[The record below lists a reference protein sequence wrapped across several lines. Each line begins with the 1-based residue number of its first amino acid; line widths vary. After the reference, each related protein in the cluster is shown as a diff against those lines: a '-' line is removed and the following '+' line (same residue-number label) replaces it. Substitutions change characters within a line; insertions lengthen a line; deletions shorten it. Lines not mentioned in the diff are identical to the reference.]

1 VTGSFPSGADPAGDG
16 APLLELQEITV
27 RFGGHIAVDSVDLS
41 VAAGTITGLIG
52 PNGAGKTTTF
62 NVITGL
68 QAPSAGRLRLT
79 GNEITRMR
87 AHRRAQAGIGRTFQ
101 RLEVFGSLT
110 ARENILVGVE
120 LRRRWGRRAEP
131 SPTAL
136 ALLAEAGLIQPQ
148 SGPDVLNGI
157 LASEETDAL
166 VDLVG
171 VRAVADTRADELPTG
186 LARLV
191 ELGRALATRPRLLLL
206 DEPASGQDEGET
218 EAFAQLL
225 TRLVGTGMGI
235 LLVEHDVPLVMRL
248 CSKVCVLDFGSVLAT
263 GTPAEVQAN
272 KAVINAYLGAE
283 PVTADAMEHLH
294 EAGAG

>member
-1 VTGSFPSGADPAGDG
+1 VTATAPATD
-16 APLLELQEITV
+16 APILELQEITV
-27 RFGGHIAVDSVDLS
+27 RFGGHVAVDSVDLS

-68 QAPSAGRLRLT
+68 QAPSAGRLRFD
-79 GNEITRMR
+79 GKDITRSR

-110 ARENILVGVE
+110 ARENILVGIE
-120 LRRRWGRRAEP
+120 LRRRWARRSEP
-131 SPTAL
+131 TPMAL
-136 ALLAEAGLIQPQ
+136 ALLAEAGLIQPS
-148 SGPDVLNGI
+148 SGPDVLGGI
-157 LASEETDAL
+157 LAREETEAL
-166 VDLVG
+166 LDLVG
-171 VRAVADTRADELPTG
+171 IRHVADTRADELPTG
-186 LARLV
+186 QARLV
-191 ELGRALATRPRLLLL
+191 ELGRALAIRPRLLLL

-225 TRLVGTGMGI
+225 VRLAGTGMGI

-263 GTPAEVQAN
+263 GSPAEVQAN
-272 KAVINAYLGAE
+272 KSVIDAYLGSE
-283 PVTADAMEHLH
+283 PVTADAMEHLDRH
-294 EAGAG
+294 EAGAS

>member
-1 VTGSFPSGADPAGDG
+1 VSGDA
-16 APLLELQEITV
+16 LLELQEVTV
-27 RFGGHIAVDSVDLS
+27 RFGGHVAVDAVDLT
-41 VAAGTITGLIG
+41 VEAGTITGLIG

-68 QAPSAGRLRLT
+68 QAPTSGRLRLGGT
-79 GNEITRMR
+79 DITRMR

-120 LRRRWGRRAEP
+120 LRRRWGRRAAP
-131 SPTAL
+131 STTAVP
-136 ALLAEAGLIQPQ
+136 LLAEAGVVAADADPGALA
-148 SGPDVLNGI
+148 GI
-157 LASEETDAL
+157 SAERETDAL

-171 VRAVADTRADELPTG
+171 VRSCADTRADELPTG

-218 EAFAQLL
+218 EAFADLL
-225 TRLVGTGMGI
+225 VRLARTGMGV

-263 GTPAEVQAN
+263 GTPAEVQADQ
-272 KAVINAYLGAE
+272 AVIDAYLGSA
-283 PVTADAMEHLH
+283 PVTAEALH
-294 EAGAG
+294 ETSS

>member
-1 VTGSFPSGADPAGDG
+1 MSDA
-16 APLLELQEITV
+16 LLELKEVSV
-27 RFGGHIAVDSVDLS
+27 RFGGHLAVDSVDLS
-41 VAAGTITGLIG
+41 VPPGSITGLIG

-68 QAPSAGRLRLT
+68 QAPSAGRVFLE

-87 AHRRAQAGIGRTFQ
+87 GHRRAQAGIARTFQ

-120 LRRRWGRRAEP
+120 LRRRWGRRGP
-131 SPTAL
+131 VSPTAL
-136 ALLAEAGLIQPQ
+136 PLLGLAGLVETDSDP
-148 SGPDVLNGI
+148 SVLNGV
-157 LASEETDAL
+157 LVDEETDAL

-171 VRAVADTRADELPTG
+171 ASDVADTRADELPTG

-248 CSKVCVLDFGSVLAT
+248 CAKVCVLDFGSVLAT

-272 KAVINAYLGAE
+272 KAVIDAYLGAE
-283 PVTADAMEHLH
+283 PVTAEALDQLH
-294 EAGAG
+294 EAGK